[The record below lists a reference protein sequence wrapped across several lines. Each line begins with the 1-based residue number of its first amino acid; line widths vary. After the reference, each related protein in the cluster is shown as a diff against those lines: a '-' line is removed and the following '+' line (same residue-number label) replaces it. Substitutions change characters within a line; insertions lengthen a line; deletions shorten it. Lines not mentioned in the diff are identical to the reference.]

1 MWVYSRR
8 SLTHPGAGDCGA
20 VQDDMYRWEKLG
32 RADLNH
38 NYITDAIVGSLPHGL
53 SLDDRRHVLEKTPAS
68 PLVQSLQ
75 SVSEVQSLNIPA
87 A

>member
-1 MWVYSRR
+1 M
-8 SLTHPGAGDCGA
+8 
-20 VQDDMYRWEKLG
+20 QDDMYRWDKLG

-38 NYITDAIVGSLPHGL
+38 NYITDAVVGSLPHGL

-75 SVSEVQSLNIPA
+75 SVSEVRCLLPYLTDVHCIPRGTA
-87 A
+87 GR